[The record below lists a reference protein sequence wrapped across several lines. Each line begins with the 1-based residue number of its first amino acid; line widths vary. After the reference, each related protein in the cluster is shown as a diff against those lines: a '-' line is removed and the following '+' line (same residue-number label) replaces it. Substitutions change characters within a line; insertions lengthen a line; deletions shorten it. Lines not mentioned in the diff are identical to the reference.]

1 MEPPHNAVPTVA
13 DRELSEPWEAVFWE
27 PDGGSDVGVLV
38 LAGSSGRVLRER
50 ARLFAEQ
57 GMAALAIR
65 WFGGPGQP
73 PGICELPL
81 ETFTAAVD
89 FLQERGARRIGIVG
103 TSKGAEAAM
112 LTAVR
117 DPRVDVVVAIAPTAM
132 VWGNVGPGLDGARL
146 PYRSSWSWRGEPLPF
161 VPYDDQWW
169 ATAPETPRPVRGLYE
184 LSELTFA
191 DQVEAAVIPVE
202 KAAAELLLVAGGD
215 DGMWPSMTYALRL
228 AERRRAAGRTVRLI
242 SHGDAGHRLPFPG
255 EAAGTVSEEF
265 DHGGSEAADRLLGKQ
280 AWEPVLAALRGV

>member
-1 MEPPHNAVPTVA
+1 MEPPQDAVPTVA
-13 DRELSEPWEAVFWE
+13 FQELTEPWEGVFCE
-27 PDGGSDVGVLV
+27 PEGGGDVGVLV
-38 LAGSSGRVLRER
+38 LSGSSGRILRER

-65 WFGGPGQP
+65 WFGGPGQS

-89 FLQERGARRIGIVG
+89 LLKEHGARRIGIVG

-112 LTAVR
+112 VTAVR
-117 DPRVDVVVAIAPTAM
+117 DPRVDVVVAIAPTSV
-132 VWGNVGPGLDGARL
+132 VWGNVGPGLDGERS
-146 PYRSSWSWRGEPLPF
+146 PYRSSWSWGGEPLDF
-161 VPYDDQWW
+161 VPYDDRWW
-169 ATAPETPRPVRGLYE
+169 ETAPETPRAIRGLYE
-184 LSELTFA
+184 LSEQTFA
-191 DQVEAAVIPVE
+191 DRVGAAAIPVE

-242 SHGDAGHRLPFPG
+242 SHGDAGHRLVFPG
-255 EAAGTVSEEF
+255 ETAGAASKEF
-265 DHGGSEAADRLLGKQ
+265 DYGGTEVADRLLGQQ
-280 AWEPVLAALRGV
+280 AWLPVLTALRGE